1 MRFNFGINQI
11 VVQTNEKKEFIIIT
25 VKSGF
30 IKDMKDDAIRL
41 LIVIGGKNLKKELIC
56 KITDRD
62 IGETPVEMTNPQLR
76 IGARGIVIRE
86 DGKIAIFNKS
96 SKNEYKL
103 PGGGLEGEEKPE
115 EAFRREVLEE
125 TGCEI
130 EILECLGT
138 AEEYKSLNNF
148 KQISYIFVGK
158 VLKDTKQLHVT
169 QKEKEEGAKLLWETP
184 ENAIKLITKSYNE
197 LIASKYGSVYST
209 KFVVLRDRKILERW
223 INYRLLKFILKGTI
237 KNINIRTCTT
247 SDVDSIYN
255 IQNIVIDNFKEEEK
269 GYFLPFK
276 KETYLRI
283 VNEPINDGEIYGAFL
298 DDKMTAWI
306 FLSVSNR
313 MKELKQM
320 IPNLEGSCADIDGV
334 IVLPEYRGYGLQK
347 ILVKHLEKI
356 AKEKK

>member
-1 MRFNFGINQI
+1 MRFNFDINQI

-115 EAFRREVLEE
+115 EAFRRDVLEE

-209 KFVVLRDRKILERW
+209 KFVVLRDRKILEKW
-223 INYRLLKFILKGTI
+223 IIG
-237 KNINIRTCTT
+237 C
-247 SDVDSIYN
+247 
-255 IQNIVIDNFKEEEK
+255 
-269 GYFLPFK
+269 
-276 KETYLRI
+276 
-283 VNEPINDGEIYGAFL
+283 
-298 DDKMTAWI
+298 
-306 FLSVSNR
+306 
-313 MKELKQM
+313 
-320 IPNLEGSCADIDGV
+320 
-334 IVLPEYRGYGLQK
+334 
-347 ILVKHLEKI
+347 
-356 AKEKK
+356 